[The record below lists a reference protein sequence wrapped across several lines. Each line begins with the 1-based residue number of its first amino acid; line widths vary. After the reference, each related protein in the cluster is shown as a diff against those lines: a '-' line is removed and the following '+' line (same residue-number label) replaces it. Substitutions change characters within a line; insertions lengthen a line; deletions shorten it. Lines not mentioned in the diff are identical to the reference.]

1 MAADRNRA
9 GLFRFQDLPVSRQQ
23 MDSPSELSLQW
34 PRPAVSVAVF
44 RDGKVLLAQRAKP
57 PLTGVWSLPGGRVE
71 AGEKAR
77 AAAERELMEET
88 GVTADLKGVA
98 DVADVI
104 LRHDDGSIRA
114 QYVITAFYGVWTGGE
129 PRPESDCMGVEWVAP
144 EDLAGRDMT
153 EGTASIIE
161 RAVILLQSQSQ

>member
-1 MAADRNRA
+1 M
-9 GLFRFQDLPVSRQQ
+9 SRQQ
-23 MDSPSELSLQW
+23 KDSTPETSPPW

-44 RDGKVLLAQRAKP
+44 HDGKVLLAQRAKP

-71 AGEKAR
+71 PGEKAR
-77 AAAERELMEET
+77 AAAGRELLEET
-88 GVTADLKGVA
+88 GVTAELEGVA

-114 QYVITAFYGVWTGGE
+114 HYVITAFYGVWTGGE

-144 EDLAGRDMT
+144 EDLAGRHMT
-153 EGTASIIE
+153 EGTAAIIE
-161 RAVILLQSQSQ
+161 RAAALLASGE